1 MKYLFLILITTFITF
16 SCKTSGVNVANGARK
31 SSKMGTPGFEKPRL
45 SRSSKGRSS
54 VFAQKQPKVKIKSQ
68 MKARAGLFR

>member
-1 MKYLFLILITTFITF
+1 MKFIFFVFLATFIAF
-16 SCKTSGVNVANGARK
+16 SCKTSGVNVAYSPRK
-31 SSKMGTPGFEKPRL
+31 SSKMGTPGFEKTRL

-68 MKARAGLFR
+68 MKARAGLMR

>member
-1 MKYLFLILITTFITF
+1 MKILIPLFLTSILLF
-16 SCKTSGVNVANGARK
+16 SCKTSGVNSAYAPKK

-45 SRSSKGRSS
+45 SKGSKGRSS

>member
-1 MKYLFLILITTFITF
+1 MKFLFSLFFICILLF
-16 SCKTSGVNVANGARK
+16 SCKTSGLNSAYGSRK

>member
-1 MKYLFLILITTFITF
+1 MKFLFALAIISILLF
-16 SCKTSGVNVANGARK
+16 SCKSSGVNVAYRPSK

-45 SRSSKGRSS
+45 SRATRGRGS

-68 MKARAGLFR
+68 IKARAGLFR

>member
-1 MKYLFLILITTFITF
+1 MF
-16 SCKTSGVNVANGARK
+16 SCKSSGVNVAYRPNK

-45 SRSSKGRSS
+45 SRGSKGRSS
-54 VFAQKQPKVKIKSQ
+54 VFAQKQPKVRIKSQ